1 MRFGLRPQREKAAAV
16 ELWAAGVGAGERA
29 DAEDRDLGEVTL
41 EQADRL
47 GDADQCGVVRP
58 QPPVDQSIAVVTSA
72 NGGEERR
79 R

>member
-1 MRFGLRPQREKAAAV
+1 MRFGLRPHARKPPPSSCGRRV
-16 ELWAAGVGAGERA
+16 SVRA